1 MGLAIELMGGVRATL
16 NGVPVSLRGR
26 RPSILLACLALAD
39 GRALAADRLID
50 LMWDDNPPM
59 TARRTLQSYV
69 SGLRRSFGGDEGR
82 LSASGAGYLLSI
94 ERGEVDLFVFAD
106 AVTNARRQ
114 VLEDPTDAAARLE
127 AALESWSEP
136 LDGLRPS
143 LALQAI
149 VAPFEELRLE
159 ALETLI
165 DVELDH
171 GDAGRAIG
179 RLETLVREQPI
190 RERFWTQ
197 LVRGLAALGR
207 RDAALHASQRARES
221 LREHLGVDPSEL
233 LQRLEREVLDDG
245 SQRSSSTVALPPG
258 VESDRPGNVIRP
270 ATEFIGRI
278 TELHRGR
285 AELETRRLVT
295 LTGAGGVGKTRLA
308 IELAW
313 TIVEEF
319 PGGVWL
325 AELTP
330 VADPSAVV
338 AAVAGMLAI
347 PPQRD
352 MTRVESIVDWLQGR
366 RRLLLIVDNCEH
378 VSTPV
383 AELIAAVMAHCP
395 NVVVLATSR
404 EPLGVSG
411 ERVHL
416 VPPLD
421 PTSAAVELFCARA
434 NAADSSFNPN
444 ADDRRVITAICKHL
458 DGIPL
463 AIELAASRM
472 RALSPS
478 DLLAHLDER
487 FGLLHGTGRSASD
500 RHQTMR
506 ATVEWSY
513 RLLDERERLLFDRL
527 SVFAGGFDLSAVE
540 AVCAD
545 GETLHE
551 ELVVGVVG
559 SLVDKSLVI
568 ADRDSDGVRYRLL
581 QPMRQYGEERLH
593 ERAAS
598 TQIDGRHLDHYVGVA
613 VRANQVWSSPRQV
626 EADAVLDRDW
636 DNLRAAHAWAVN
648 TANRS
653 AAERLV
659 TMSAPHAWCRL
670 KHEHG
675 DWARRTLTLDNGESR
690 VNSTTHGWAAYWA
703 VVGNE
708 PHHVIEEVARRG
720 IDAAASPEHPDTS
733 TCWAALIWS
742 DCASGYHNAQEYAGH
757 ARVAAAASTDRFVRC
772 WVLSAVVEA
781 ALGTHDVARA
791 DLLTSLA
798 SLTDTIGSPS
808 LRARTTLYQGW
819 EQQSRGRSGAEAAL
833 ACYRKALDQA
843 RQAGDVINANVSR
856 LFAVRAGLSLQVPE
870 AGQACRAAMTLFHD
884 TRHWTALWLTVGA
897 VARWW
902 QVAGMLDRVA
912 VIYGH
917 MNVHHPPYHEFDGL
931 LRRNLAVVGEQPGAG
946 ELMARGAAMDRDQLV
961 TYVLDH
967 LPPDVTQHNP

>member
-1 MGLAIELMGGVRATL
+1 
-16 NGVPVSLRGR
+16 
-26 RPSILLACLALAD
+26 
-39 GRALAADRLID
+39 
-50 LMWDDNPPM
+50 
-59 TARRTLQSYV
+59 
-69 SGLRRSFGGDEGR
+69 
-82 LSASGAGYLLSI
+82 
-94 ERGEVDLFVFAD
+94 
-106 AVTNARRQ
+106 
-114 VLEDPTDAAARLE
+114 
-127 AALESWSEP
+127 
-136 LDGLRPS
+136 
-143 LALQAI
+143 
-149 VAPFEELRLE
+149 
-159 ALETLI
+159 
-165 DVELDH
+165 
-171 GDAGRAIG
+171 
-179 RLETLVREQPI
+179 
-190 RERFWTQ
+190 
-197 LVRGLAALGR
+197 
-207 RDAALHASQRARES
+207 
-221 LREHLGVDPSEL
+221 
-233 LQRLEREVLDDG
+233 
-245 SQRSSSTVALPPG
+245 
-258 VESDRPGNVIRP
+258 
-270 ATEFIGRI
+270 
-278 TELHRGR
+278 
-285 AELETRRLVT
+285 
-295 LTGAGGVGKTRLA
+295 
-308 IELAW
+308 
-313 TIVEEF
+313 
-319 PGGVWL
+319 
-325 AELTP
+325 
-330 VADPSAVV
+330 
-338 AAVAGMLAI
+338 
-347 PPQRD
+347 
-352 MTRVESIVDWLQGR
+352 
-366 RRLLLIVDNCEH
+366 
-378 VSTPV
+378 
-383 AELIAAVMAHCP
+383 
-395 NVVVLATSR
+395 
-404 EPLGVSG
+404 
-411 ERVHL
+411 
-416 VPPLD
+416 
-421 PTSAAVELFCARA
+421 
-434 NAADSSFNPN
+434 
-444 ADDRRVITAICKHL
+444 
-458 DGIPL
+458 
-463 AIELAASRM
+463 M

-487 FGLLHGTGRSASD
+487 FGLLHGTGRSGSD
-500 RHQTMR
+500 RHQTIR

-720 IDAAASPEHPDTS
+720 IERRRRPSIPTPAHVGPRSSGATVRRDTTTPRNMPGMLASPRPT
-733 TCWAALIWS
+733 
-742 DCASGYHNAQEYAGH
+742 
-757 ARVAAAASTDRFVRC
+757 STDRFVRC

-946 ELMARGAAMDRDQLV
+946 ELMAHGAAMDRDQLV